1 MLDGLKHTH
10 TLLVTIF
17 LLSYI
22 IKTFLLVSG
31 KREAF
36 LRYRKRFLMPEM
48 IITIL
53 FLLTGVYM
61 WWSIG
66 FGNIAGWFHVKIS
79 LVLFGI
85 AFGIIGFR
93 RENKALAII
102 STLIF
107 LYIFILAFTKNTLL
121 FF

>member
-1 MLDGLKHTH
+1 MLIGLKHTH
-10 TLLVTIF
+10 TLLVSIF
-17 LLSYI
+17 LLSYL

-31 KREAF
+31 KHDTF
-36 LRYRKRFLMPEM
+36 LRYRRRFLMPEM

-61 WWSIG
+61 WWYIG
-66 FGNIAGWFHVKIS
+66 FGNIAGWFHLKLS

-93 RENKALAII
+93 RENKVLAVL

-107 LYIFILAFTKNTLL
+107 LYIFIMAFTKNPLL